1 MENQYFTPTNPLCVW
16 VQRILPL
23 VYDDSLSYYEVL
35 AKVVEKIN
43 ILINNNNNIP
53 AYVKQ
58 VFNEFI
64 ESGQLEILVKQ
75 IIDRQDIVVNVKYP
89 PENVVAA
96 VGDGATND
104 TAAFNSCIAYAIKN
118 GIPVYIPAGTY
129 MLDAMTI
136 NGNVQIFGTPKTNL
150 YLNVKPEAGAMFT
163 IEGGNVGFFN
173 LTAYGQ
179 HAKQPNDTTFL
190 YVNGQ
195 TANVEVRNLTV
206 SQFKRGFE
214 LIGTKSFK
222 ADSCIFVNNGMN
234 AITTSSNAYKV
245 TIDNCH
251 FEGLTER
258 NATTYIVSNSNGLR
272 LLNAEFLAGASV
284 GINYVDSRDVFIHY
298 YKSNIETPVTGT
310 GVNPIIIE
318 NNGKIRYALNDDI
331 AAYVAN
337 LDLETTGNITLE
349 THDMT
354 LNAANLTETITGDK
368 VSQAANRSDI
378 ASGTATLE
386 AGTINVQTTGGE
398 NHEVAGQF
406 SVHAGAVEV
415 QTTQGE
421 NHEIAGQFSVNAGS
435 YKMLDVVRKT
445 ASSDINVADEAPFID
460 NAGNNRALL
469 VKGETDVNAALK
481 EITEKTITLGQSDID
496 LNGKIAN
503 LNSAL
508 IAPANENVVNT
519 TTIVKTSE
527 QIGQANGIIEIPVS
541 IPVSGSVGTMVF
553 VSISGKIMFDS
564 VTGIKNYTG
573 NIKLTQV
580 WNASKM
586 QVGGGSFACTQY
598 GQFNQVQE
606 TSVGYFNVCGFI
618 KMSSKTDPETVTLEF
633 TDVDGLNNQF
643 WQVSHYDGD
652 VTITINNVVKM
663 PLPYTN

>member
-104 TAAFNSCIAYAIKN
+104 TAAFKSCIAYAIKN

-129 MLDAMTI
+129 MVDAITI
-136 NGNVQIFGTPKTNL
+136 NGNVQIFGTPKTDL

-179 HAKQPNDTTFL
+179 HAKQPSDTTFL
-190 YVNGQ
+190 YVNEQ
-195 TANVEVRNLTV
+195 NANVEVRNVTV
-206 SQFKRGFE
+206 TQFKRGFE

-222 ADSCIFVNNGMN
+222 AVSCIFVNNGMN

-258 NATTYIVSNSNGLR
+258 NATTYIISNSNGLR
-272 LLNAEFLAGASV
+272 LMNAEFLAGASI

-298 YKSNIETPVTGT
+298 YKSNIATPVTGT

-318 NNGKIRYALNDDI
+318 NNGKIKYALDDDI
-331 AAYVAN
+331 AANVAN
-337 LDLETTGNITLE
+337 LDLTTSGNMSLE

-354 LNAANLTETITGDK
+354 LNAANLTETITGYK
-368 VSQAANRSDI
+368 VSQAANRTDSVT
-378 ASGTATLE
+378 GTATLE
-386 AGTINVQTTGGE
+386 AGTVQV
-398 NHEVAGQF
+398 N
-406 SVHAGAVEV
+406 
-415 QTTQGE
+415 TTQGE
-421 NHEIAGQFSVNAGS
+421 NHDVAGQFNVHAGS
-435 YKMLDVVRKT
+435 YKMFDVVRKT
-445 ASSDINVADEAPFID
+445 PSGTTNYVDEAPFID
-460 NAGNNRALL
+460 NAGNNKALL
-469 VKGETDVNAALK
+469 VKGETDINTA
-481 EITEKTITLGQSDID
+481 I
-496 LNGKIAN
+496 NN
-503 LNSAL
+503 L
-508 IAPANENVVNT
+508 V
-519 TTIVKTSE
+519 
-527 QIGQANGIIEIPVS
+527 
-541 IPVSGSVGTMVF
+541 
-553 VSISGKIMFDS
+553 
-564 VTGIKNYTG
+564 
-573 NIKLTQV
+573 
-580 WNASKM
+580 
-586 QVGGGSFACTQY
+586 
-598 GQFNQVQE
+598 
-606 TSVGYFNVCGFI
+606 
-618 KMSSKTDPETVTLEF
+618 
-633 TDVDGLNNQF
+633 TDVDALEVKEQANSTAIQNVTAIANQNSTDIDNLQQEVAGITAGLTLNFTTYPITDQINLSSPSEQEEF
-643 WQVSHYDGD
+643 TQVTLLDSINIASDGFYLVSCFRDGWTSYTEITYKLSKQTQDRNPIYDFPLNAPGD
-652 VTITINNVVKM
+652 SEPITSLQIAVQGCAVIHLTAGTYKLTAYRYDKGGTALQYMVTETVLSIAKIG
-663 PLPYTN
+663 

>member
-75 IIDRQDIVVNVKYP
+75 IIDRQYIVVNVKYP
-89 PENVVAA
+89 PEGVTAA
-96 VGDGATND
+96 LGDGATND
-104 TAAFNSCIAYAIKN
+104 TAAFNSCIAYGVKN

-129 MLDAMTI
+129 MLDSMTI

-179 HAKQPNDTTFL
+179 HAKQPSDTTFL
-190 YVNGQ
+190 YVNEQ

-272 LLNAEFLAGASV
+272 LMNAEFLAGASV

-298 YKSNIETPVTGT
+298 YKSNIATPVTGT
-310 GVNPIIIE
+310 GVNPVIIE
-318 NNGKIRYALNDDI
+318 NNGKIKYALDDDI
-331 AAYVAN
+331 TAHISN
-337 LDLETTGNITLE
+337 LILNTSGNIGLE
-349 THDMT
+349 THDIT
-354 LNAANLTETITGDK
+354 LNAAKLTETI
-368 VSQAANRSDI
+368 
-378 ASGTATLE
+378 
-386 AGTINVQTTGGE
+386 TGGE
-398 NHEVAGQF
+398 NHEVTGQF
-406 SVHAGAVEV
+406 NVH
-415 QTTQGE
+415 
-421 NHEIAGQFSVNAGS
+421 AGS
-435 YKMLDVVRKT
+435 YKMFDVVRKT
-445 ASSDINVADEAPFID
+445 PSGTTNYVDEAPFID
-460 NAGNNRALL
+460 NAGNNKALL
-469 VKGETDVNAALK
+469 VKGETDINNAINNIVRYYGSLEQNVANL
-481 EITEKTITLGQSDID
+481 D
-496 LNGKIAN
+496 GKITK

-508 IAPANENVVNT
+508 IAPANVNVANT
-519 TTIVKTSE
+519 TTIVKTSQ
-527 QIGQANGIIEIPVS
+527 QIGEANGIIEIPVS
-541 IPVSGSVGTMVF
+541 IPVSGNVGTMVF

-573 NIKLTQV
+573 YIKLTQV

-663 PLPYTN
+663 PLPYTG

>member
-150 YLNVKPEAGAMFT
+150 YLNVKPDAGAMFT

-179 HAKQPNDTTFL
+179 HAKQPSDTTFL
-190 YVNGQ
+190 YVNEQ
-195 TANVEVRNLTV
+195 NADVEVRNLTV

-258 NATTYIVSNSNGLR
+258 NATTYIISNSNGLR
-272 LLNAEFLAGASV
+272 LMNAEFLAGASV

-298 YKSNIETPVTGT
+298 YKSNIATPVTGT

-318 NNGKIRYALNDDI
+318 NNGKIKYALDDDI
-331 AAYVAN
+331 TAYIAN
-337 LDLETTGNITLE
+337 LILNTSGNMTIE

-354 LNAANLTETITGDK
+354 LNAATITETITGDK

-378 ASGTATLE
+378 ASGTATIE
-386 AGTINVQTTGGE
+386 AGTINVQTTGSE
-398 NHEVAGQF
+398 NHEVVGQF
-406 SVHAGAVEV
+406 
-415 QTTQGE
+415 
-421 NHEIAGQFSVNAGS
+421 NVNAGS
-435 YKMLDVVRKT
+435 YKMFDVVRKT
-445 ASSDINVADEAPFID
+445 ASGDINVADEAPFID

-481 EITEKTITLGQSDID
+481 EITEKTTTLGQSDID

-519 TTIVKTSE
+519 TTIVKSST
-527 QIGQANGIIEIPVS
+527 QIGDANGVIELPVS
-541 IPVSGSVGTMVF
+541 IPVTGNVGTMVY
-553 VSISGKIMFDS
+553 VSISGTIKFDNI
-564 VTGIKNYTG
+564 TIIQDYTG
-573 NIKLTQV
+573 NIKLTQIL
-580 WNASKM
+580 NGNKI
-586 QVGGGSFACTQY
+586 QVGGSSFTCMYKGRFT
-598 GQFNQVQE
+598 E
-606 TSVGYFNVCGFI
+606 PLDESIGYFTVSGFI
-618 KMSSKTDPETVTLEF
+618 KMSNNTGFETATIEF
-633 TDVDGLNNQF
+633 TDVDGYHMPN
-643 WQVSHYDGD
+643 WETAHYDGN

>member
-150 YLNVKPEAGAMFT
+150 YLNVKPEAGALFT

-179 HAKQPNDTTFL
+179 HSKQPNDTTFL
-190 YVNGQ
+190 YVNEQ
-195 TANVEVRNLTV
+195 TANVEVRNVTV
-206 SQFKRGFE
+206 TQFKRGFE

-258 NATTYIVSNSNGLR
+258 NATTYIISNSNGLR
-272 LLNAEFLAGASV
+272 LMNAEFLAGASV

-318 NNGKIRYALNDDI
+318 NNGKIRYALDDDI

-337 LDLETTGNITLE
+337 LDLETTGNFTLE

-354 LNAANLTETITGDK
+354 LNAANITETITGDK
-368 VSQAANRSDI
+368 ISQAANRTD
-378 ASGTATLE
+378 AVSGTATLE
-386 AGTINVQTTGGE
+386 TDTYAVGCINDEQH
-398 NHEVAGQF
+398 NVAGQF
-406 SVHAGAVEV
+406 NVH
-415 QTTQGE
+415 
-421 NHEIAGQFSVNAGS
+421 AGS
-435 YKMLDVVRKT
+435 YKMFDVVRT
-445 ASSDINVADEAPFID
+445 TPAGTTNYTDEAPFID

-469 VKGETDVNAALK
+469 VKGETDINTA
-481 EITEKTITLGQSDID
+481 I
-496 LNGKIAN
+496 NN
-503 LNSAL
+503 L
-508 IAPANENVVNT
+508 V
-519 TTIVKTSE
+519 
-527 QIGQANGIIEIPVS
+527 
-541 IPVSGSVGTMVF
+541 
-553 VSISGKIMFDS
+553 
-564 VTGIKNYTG
+564 
-573 NIKLTQV
+573 
-580 WNASKM
+580 
-586 QVGGGSFACTQY
+586 
-598 GQFNQVQE
+598 
-606 TSVGYFNVCGFI
+606 
-618 KMSSKTDPETVTLEF
+618 
-633 TDVDGLNNQF
+633 TDVDALEVKEQANSTAIQNVTAIANQNSTDIDNLQQEVAGITAGLTLNFTTYDISGQIDLSSPSEQEEFTKVTLLDSINIASDGF
-643 WQVSHYDGD
+643 YLVSCFRDGWTSYTEITYKLSKQTEERNPIYAFPLNAQGDSDPRSSLQIAVQGCAVIHLTAGTYKLTAYRYDKGGTSLGYQATET
-652 VTITINNVVKM
+652 VLSIAKIG
-663 PLPYTN
+663 

>member
-89 PENVVAA
+89 PEGVTAA
-96 VGDGATND
+96 HGDGATND
-104 TAAFNSCIAYAIKN
+104 TAAFNSCIAYGVKN

-150 YLNVKPEAGAMFT
+150 YLNVKPDAGAMFT

-179 HAKQPNDTTFL
+179 HSKQPNDTTFL
-190 YVNGQ
+190 YVNEQ

-245 TIDNCH
+245 TINNCH

-258 NATTYIVSNSNGLR
+258 NATTYIISNSNGLR
-272 LLNAEFLAGASV
+272 FMNAEFLAGASI

-298 YKSNIETPVTGT
+298 YKSNIATPVTGT
-310 GVNPIIIE
+310 GLNPIIIE
-318 NNGKIRYALNDDI
+318 NNGKIKYALDDDI
-331 AAYVAN
+331 TAYIAN
-337 LDLETTGNITLE
+337 LILNTSGNMTIE

-354 LNAANLTETITGDK
+354 LNAANINETITGNK
-368 VSQAANRSDI
+368 ISQAANRTDTV
-378 ASGTATLE
+378 SGTATLE
-386 AGTINVQTTGGE
+386 AGAI
-398 NHEVAGQF
+398 
-406 SVHAGAVEV
+406 EV

-421 NHEIAGQFSVNAGS
+421 KHEVAGQFNVQAGS
-435 YKMLDVVRKT
+435 YKMFDVVRT
-445 ASSDINVADEAPFID
+445 TPAGTTNYVDEAAFID
-460 NAGNNRALL
+460 NAGNNKALL
-469 VKGETDVNAALK
+469 VKGETDINTAINNLK
-481 EITEKTITLGQSDID
+481 QADITLD
-496 LNGKIAN
+496 GKITK

-508 IAPANENVVNT
+508 IAPANVNVVNT

-541 IPVSGSVGTMVF
+541 IPVSGNVGTMVF
-553 VSISGKIMFDS
+553 VSISGTINFGS
-564 VTGIKNYTG
+564 VTAMKNYTG
-573 NIKLTQV
+573 NINLTQV
-580 WNASKM
+580 WNGSKI

-598 GQFNQVQE
+598 GQFNQQQE

-633 TDVDGLNNQF
+633 TDVDGYNAQF

-652 VTITINNVVKM
+652 VTITIKNVVKM

>member
-1 MENQYFTPTNPLCVW
+1 MENQYFTPTNPLCIW

-89 PENVVAA
+89 PEGVTAA
-96 VGDGATND
+96 HGDGATND

-163 IEGGNVGFFN
+163 IEGGNVRLFN

-179 HAKQPNDTTFL
+179 HAKQPSDTTFL
-190 YVNGQ
+190 CVNEQ
-195 TANVEVRNLTV
+195 NANVEVKDV
-206 SQFKRGFE
+206 SVSEFNRGFE
-214 LIGTKSFK
+214 LLNTKSFK
-222 ADSCIFVNNGMN
+222 AESCNFVNNGMN
-234 AITTSSNAYKV
+234 AITTSNNAYKV

-272 LLNAEFLAGASV
+272 LMNAEFLAGASI
-284 GINYVDSRDVFIHY
+284 GINYFNSEDVFIHY
-298 YKSNIETPVTGT
+298 YKSNIEIPVTGT

-318 NNGKIRYALNDDI
+318 NNGKIKYALDDDI
-331 AAYVAN
+331 TAYIAN
-337 LDLETTGNITLE
+337 LILNTSGDMTVE

-354 LNAANLTETITGDK
+354 LNAANITETITGDK
-368 VSQAANRSDI
+368 VSQAANRNDTV
-378 ASGTATLE
+378 SGTATIE
-386 AGTINVQTTGGE
+386 AGTIEIQTTQSE
-398 NHEVAGQF
+398 KHEVAGQF
-406 SVHAGAVEV
+406 SVHAG
-415 QTTQGE
+415 
-421 NHEIAGQFSVNAGS
+421 S
-435 YKMLDVVRKT
+435 YKMLDVVRRTPAGTK
-445 ASSDINVADEAPFID
+445 NYVDEAPFID
-460 NAGNNRALL
+460 NAGNNKALL
-469 VKGETDVNAALK
+469 VKGETDINTAINNLEQADIAL
-481 EITEKTITLGQSDID
+481 D
-496 LNGKIAN
+496 GKITK

-508 IAPANENVVNT
+508 IAPANVNVVNT

-527 QIGQANGIIEIPVS
+527 QIGNANGIIEIPVS
-541 IPVSGSVGTMVF
+541 IPVSGNVNTMVF
-553 VSISGKIMFDS
+553 VSISGTITFGS
-564 VTGIKNYTG
+564 ITAVRNYTG
-573 NIKLTQV
+573 NIKLTQI
-580 WNASKM
+580 WNGSKI
-586 QVGGGSFACTQY
+586 QVGGSSFACMEL
-598 GQFNQVQE
+598 GHFNNLQDE
-606 TSVGYFNVCGFI
+606 SVGYFNVCGFI
-618 KMSSKTDPETVTLEF
+618 KMSSKTAPETATIEF
-633 TDVDGLNNQF
+633 TDVDGYNTTWNNA
-643 WQVSHYDGD
+643 SHYDGD
-652 VTITINNVVKM
+652 VTISINNVVKM

>member
-89 PENVVAA
+89 PEGVTAA
-96 VGDGATND
+96 HGDGATND
-104 TAAFNSCIAYAIKN
+104 TAAFNSCIAYGVKN

-129 MLDAMTI
+129 MLDSMAI
-136 NGNVQIFGTPKTNL
+136 NGNVQIFGTPKTDL
-150 YLNVKPEAGAMFT
+150 YLNVKPNAGAMFT
-163 IEGGNVGFFN
+163 IEGGNVGLFN

-179 HAKQPNDTTFL
+179 HAKQANDTTFI

-272 LLNAEFLAGASV
+272 LMNAEFLAGASV

-318 NNGKIRYALNDDI
+318 NNGKIKYALNDDI
-331 AAYVAN
+331 TANVAN
-337 LDLETTGNITLE
+337 LDLNTSGNIMLE
-349 THDMT
+349 TNYMT
-354 LNAANLTETITGDK
+354 LNAAKLTETITGDK

-406 SVHAGAVEV
+406 SV
-415 QTTQGE
+415 
-421 NHEIAGQFSVNAGS
+421 NAGS
-435 YKMLDVVRKT
+435 YKMLDVVRRT
-445 ASSDINVADEAPFID
+445 PSGTTNYVDEAAFID
-460 NAGNNRALL
+460 NTGNNKALL
-469 VKGETDVNAALK
+469 VKGETDINTAINNLEQADIAL
-481 EITEKTITLGQSDID
+481 D
-496 LNGKIAN
+496 GKITK

-508 IAPANENVVNT
+508 IAPANVNVANT
-519 TTIVKTSE
+519 TTIIKTSQ
-527 QIGQANGIIEIPVS
+527 QIGEANGIIEIPVS
-541 IPVSGSVGTMVF
+541 IPVSGNVGTMVF
-553 VSISGKIMFDS
+553 VSISGTITFGS
-564 VTGIKNYTG
+564 ITAVRNYTG
-573 NIKLTQV
+573 DIKLTQIR
-580 WNASKM
+580 NGSKI
-586 QVGGGSFACTQY
+586 QVGGSSFNCMEL
-598 GQFNQVQE
+598 GHFNNLQDE
-606 TSVGYFNVCGFI
+606 SVGYFNVCGFI
-618 KMSSKTDPETVTLEF
+618 KMSSKTGTEAATIEF
-633 TDVDGLNNQF
+633 TDVDGYNTTWNNA
-643 WQVSHYDGD
+643 SHYDGD
-652 VTITINNVVKM
+652 VTISINNVVKM

>member
-89 PENVVAA
+89 PEGVTAA
-96 VGDGATND
+96 HGDGATND
-104 TAAFNSCIAYAIKN
+104 TAAFNSCIAYGVKN

-129 MLDAMTI
+129 MLDAMSI

-150 YLNVKPEAGAMFT
+150 YLNVKPDAGAMFT
-163 IEGGNVGFFN
+163 IEGGNVRLFN

-179 HAKQPNDTTFL
+179 HAKQTSDTTFL
-190 YVNGQ
+190 YVNEQ

-258 NATTYIVSNSNGLR
+258 NATTYIISNSNGLR
-272 LLNAEFLAGASV
+272 LMNAEFLAGASV

-318 NNGKIRYALNDDI
+318 NNGKIKYALDDDI
-331 AAYVAN
+331 TANVAN
-337 LDLETTGNITLE
+337 LALTTSGNMTLE
-349 THDMT
+349 
-354 LNAANLTETITGDK
+354 
-368 VSQAANRSDI
+368 S
-378 ASGTATLE
+378 
-386 AGTINVQTTGGE
+386 GTINVQTTGLENHEVLGQFRVNSGTINVQTMQGE
-398 NHEVAGQF
+398 NHEVTGQF
-406 SVHAGAVEV
+406 NVH
-415 QTTQGE
+415 
-421 NHEIAGQFSVNAGS
+421 AGS
-435 YKMLDVVRKT
+435 YKMFDVVRKT
-445 ASSDINVADEAPFID
+445 ASGDINVADEAPFID

-481 EITEKTITLGQSDID
+481 EITEKTTTLGQSDID
-496 LNGKIAN
+496 LNGKITN

-519 TTIVKTSE
+519 TTIVKTSQ
-527 QIGQANGIIEIPVS
+527 QIGEANGIIEIPVS
-541 IPVSGSVGTMVF
+541 IPVSGNVNTMVF
-553 VSISGKIMFDS
+553 VSISGSITFGS
-564 VTGIKNYTG
+564 ITAVKNYTG
-573 NIKLTQV
+573 NIKLTQI
-580 WNASKM
+580 WNGSKI
-586 QVGGGSFACTQY
+586 QVGGSSFNCMEL
-598 GQFNQVQE
+598 GHFNNLQDE
-606 TSVGYFNVCGFI
+606 SVGYFNVCGFI
-618 KMSSKTDPETVTLEF
+618 KMSSKTGTEAATIEF
-633 TDVDGLNNQF
+633 TDVDGYNTTWNNA
-643 WQVSHYDGD
+643 SHYDGD

>member
-89 PENVVAA
+89 PEGVTAA
-96 VGDGATND
+96 QGDGATND
-104 TAAFNSCIAYAIKN
+104 TAAFNSCIAYGVKN

-129 MLDAMTI
+129 MLDAITI

-150 YLNVKPEAGAMFT
+150 YLNVKPDAGAMFT
-163 IEGGNVGFFN
+163 IEGGNVRLFN
-173 LTAYGQ
+173 LKAYGQ
-179 HAKQPNDTTFL
+179 HAKQPSDTTFL
-190 YVNGQ
+190 YVNEQ
-195 TANVEVRNLTV
+195 NADVEVKNV
-206 SQFKRGFE
+206 SVYEFNRGFE
-214 LIGTKSFK
+214 LLNTKSFK
-222 ADSCIFVNNGMN
+222 AESCNFVNNGTN
-234 AITTSSNAYKV
+234 AITTSNTAYKV
-245 TIDNCH
+245 TIDDCY
-251 FEGLTER
+251 FAGLTER
-258 NATTYIVSNSNGLR
+258 NATTYIISNSNGLR
-272 LLNAEFLAGASV
+272 FMNAEFLAGASI
-284 GINYVDSRDVFIHY
+284 GINYFDSRDVFIHY
-298 YKSNIETPVTGT
+298 YKSNIEIPVTGT

-318 NNGKIRYALNDDI
+318 NNGKIKYALDDDI
-331 AAYVAN
+331 TAYIAN
-337 LDLETTGNITLE
+337 LILNTSRNMTIE

-354 LNAANLTETITGDK
+354 LNAGNITETITGDK
-368 VSQAANRSDI
+368 VSQAANRNVTV
-378 ASGTATLE
+378 SGTATLE
-386 AGTINVQTTGGE
+386 
-398 NHEVAGQF
+398 
-406 SVHAGAVEV
+406 AGAVEV

-421 NHEIAGQFSVNAGS
+421 KHEVAGQFNVHAGS
-435 YKMLDVVRKT
+435 YKIFDVVRKT
-445 ASSDINVADEAPFID
+445 PAGTTNYVDEAAFID
-460 NAGNNRALL
+460 NAGNNKALL
-469 VKGETDVNAALK
+469 VKGETDINTAINNLK
-481 EITEKTITLGQSDID
+481 QADITLD
-496 LNGKIAN
+496 GKITK

-508 IAPANENVVNT
+508 IAPANVNVVNT

-527 QIGQANGIIEIPVS
+527 QIGAANGIIEIPVS
-541 IPVSGSVGTMVF
+541 IPVSGNVNTMVF
-553 VSISGKIMFDS
+553 VSISGSIKFGS

-580 WNASKM
+580 WNASKI

>member
-75 IIDRQDIVVNVKYP
+75 ILDRQDIVVNVKYP
-89 PENVVAA
+89 PEGVTAA
-96 VGDGATND
+96 HGDGATND
-104 TAAFNSCIAYAIKN
+104 TVAFNSCIAYGVKN

-150 YLNVKPEAGAMFT
+150 YLNVKPNAGAMFT

-179 HAKQPNDTTFL
+179 HSKQPNDTTFL
-190 YVNGQ
+190 YVNEQ

-234 AITTSSNAYKV
+234 AITTSSNANKV

-258 NATTYIVSNSNGLR
+258 NATTYIISNSNGLR
-272 LLNAEFLAGASV
+272 FMNAEFLAGASV

-298 YKSNIETPVTGT
+298 YKSAITTPVTGT

-318 NNGKIRYALNDDI
+318 NNGKIKYALNDDI
-331 AAYVAN
+331 TAYIAN
-337 LDLETTGNITLE
+337 LILNTSG
-349 THDMT
+349 DMT
-354 LNAANLTETITGDK
+354 INAARLTETITGEK
-368 VSQAANRSDI
+368 ASQAAKRTDVV
-378 ASGTATLE
+378 SGTAKIE
-386 AGTINVQTTGGE
+386 AGAVEVHTTQGE

-406 SVHAGAVEV
+406 NVH
-415 QTTQGE
+415 
-421 NHEIAGQFSVNAGS
+421 AGS
-435 YKMLDVVRKT
+435 YKMLDVVRRT
-445 ASSDINVADEAPFID
+445 PAGTTNYTDEAPFID
-460 NAGNNRALL
+460 NAGNNKALL
-469 VKGETDVNAALK
+469 VKGETDINTA
-481 EITEKTITLGQSDID
+481 IH
-496 LNGKIAN
+496 N
-503 LNSAL
+503 L
-508 IAPANENVVNT
+508 V
-519 TTIVKTSE
+519 
-527 QIGQANGIIEIPVS
+527 
-541 IPVSGSVGTMVF
+541 
-553 VSISGKIMFDS
+553 
-564 VTGIKNYTG
+564 
-573 NIKLTQV
+573 
-580 WNASKM
+580 
-586 QVGGGSFACTQY
+586 
-598 GQFNQVQE
+598 
-606 TSVGYFNVCGFI
+606 
-618 KMSSKTDPETVTLEF
+618 
-633 TDVDGLNNQF
+633 TDVDALEVKEQANSTAIQNVTAIANQNSTDIDNLQQEVAGITAGLTLNFTTYNIPDQISLSSPSEQEDF
-643 WQVSHYDGD
+643 TKVTLLESINIASDGFYLVSCFRDGW
-652 VTITINNVVKM
+652 TSYTEITYKLGKQTEGSPIYAF
-663 PLPYTN
+663 PLNAPGDSEPYTSLQIAVQGCAVIHLTAGTYKLTAYRYDKGGTSFQYLATETVLSIAKIG

>member
-89 PENVVAA
+89 PEGVTAA
-96 VGDGATND
+96 HGDGATND
-104 TAAFNSCIAYAIKN
+104 TDAFNSCIAYGVKN

-163 IEGGNVGFFN
+163 IDGGNVGFFN

-179 HAKQPNDTTFL
+179 HSKQPSDTTFL
-190 YVNGQ
+190 YVNEQ
-195 TANVEVRNLTV
+195 NAKVEVRNVTV
-206 SQFKRGFE
+206 TQFKRGFE

-258 NATTYIVSNSNGLR
+258 NATTYIISNSNGLR
-272 LLNAEFLAGASV
+272 LLNAEFLAGASI

-298 YKSNIETPVTGT
+298 YKSNIATPVTGT
-310 GVNPIIIE
+310 GLNPIIIE
-318 NNGKIRYALNDDI
+318 NNGKIKYALDDDI

-337 LDLETTGNITLE
+337 LNLNTSGNMTLE
-349 THDMT
+349 THDIT
-354 LNAANLTETITGDK
+354 LNATNITETITGDK
-368 VSQAANRSDI
+368 VSRAANRNDTV
-378 ASGTATLE
+378 SGTATLE
-386 AGTINVQTTGGE
+386 AGAI
-398 NHEVAGQF
+398 
-406 SVHAGAVEV
+406 EV

-421 NHEIAGQFSVNAGS
+421 KHEVAGQFNVHAGS
-435 YKMLDVVRKT
+435 YKMLDVVRRT
-445 ASSDINVADEAPFID
+445 PAGTTNYVDEAPFVD
-460 NAGNNRALL
+460 NAGNNKALL
-469 VKGETDVNAALK
+469 VKGETDINTAINNLEQADNAL
-481 EITEKTITLGQSDID
+481 D
-496 LNGKIAN
+496 GKITK

-508 IAPANENVVNT
+508 IAPANVNVVNT

-541 IPVSGSVGTMVF
+541 IPVSGNVNTMVF
-553 VSISGKIMFDS
+553 ISISGSINFGS
-564 VTGIKNYTG
+564 ITAVRNYTG
-573 NIKLTQV
+573 NIKLTQI
-580 WNASKM
+580 WNGSKI
-586 QVGGGSFACTQY
+586 QVGGSSFACMEL
-598 GQFNQVQE
+598 GHFNNLQDE
-606 TSVGYFNVCGFI
+606 SVGYFNVCGFI
-618 KMSSKTDPETVTLEF
+618 KMSSKTGTEAATIEF
-633 TDVDGLNNQF
+633 TDVDGYNTTWNNA
-643 WQVSHYDGD
+643 SHYDGD

>member
-64 ESGQLEILVKQ
+64 QSGELEKLVKQ

-89 PENVVAA
+89 PEGVTAA
-96 VGDGATND
+96 HGDGATND
-104 TAAFNSCIAYAIKN
+104 TAAFNSCIAYGVKN

-179 HAKQPNDTTFL
+179 HAKQPSDTTFL
-190 YVNGQ
+190 YVNEQ
-195 TANVEVRNLTV
+195 NADVEVKNV
-206 SQFKRGFE
+206 SVYEFNRGFE
-214 LIGTKSFK
+214 LLNTKSFK
-222 ADSCIFVNNGMN
+222 AESCNFVNNGTN
-234 AITTSSNAYKV
+234 AITTSNNAYKV
-245 TIDNCH
+245 TIDECY
-251 FEGLTER
+251 FKGLTER
-258 NATTYIVSNSNGLR
+258 NATTYIINNSNGLR
-272 LLNAEFLAGASV
+272 LMNAEFLAGASI
-284 GINYVDSRDVFIHY
+284 GINYFNSTDVFIHY
-298 YKSNIETPVTGT
+298 YKSNIEIPVTGT
-310 GVNPIIIE
+310 GVNPVIIE
-318 NNGKIRYALNDDI
+318 NNGKIKYALDDDI
-331 AAYVAN
+331 TANVAN
-337 LDLETTGNITLE
+337 LDLTTSGNMTLE
-349 THDMT
+349 TNYMT
-354 LNAANLTETITGDK
+354 LNAANITETITGDK
-368 VSQAANRSDI
+368 ISQEANRTDTV
-378 ASGTATLE
+378 SGTVTLE
-386 AGTINVQTTGGE
+386 AGTIEIQTTQGE
-398 NHEVAGQF
+398 KHDVAGQF
-406 SVHAGAVEV
+406 SVH
-415 QTTQGE
+415 
-421 NHEIAGQFSVNAGS
+421 AGS

-445 ASSDINVADEAPFID
+445 PAGTTNYTDEAPFID

-469 VKGETDVNAALK
+469 VKGETDINAGINNLEQADIAL
-481 EITEKTITLGQSDID
+481 D
-496 LNGKIAN
+496 GKITK

-508 IAPANENVVNT
+508 IAPANVNVANT

-527 QIGQANGIIEIPVS
+527 QIGQANGIIEIPIS
-541 IPVSGSVGTMVF
+541 IPVSGNVNTMVF
-553 VSISGKIMFDS
+553 VSISGTIMFGS

-580 WNASKM
+580 WNASKI

>member
-75 IIDRQDIVVNVKYP
+75 ILDRQDIVVNVKYP
-89 PENVVAA
+89 PEGVTAA
-96 VGDGATND
+96 HGDGATND

-150 YLNVKPEAGAMFT
+150 YLNVKPNAGAMFT

-179 HAKQPNDTTFL
+179 HSKQPSDTTFL
-190 YVNGQ
+190 YVNELN
-195 TANVEVRNLTV
+195 ANVEVKNV
-206 SQFKRGFE
+206 SVYEFNKGFE
-214 LIGTKSFK
+214 LLNTKSFK
-222 ADSCIFVNNGMN
+222 AESCNFVNNGMN
-234 AITTSSNAYKV
+234 AITTSSNANKV

-258 NATTYIVSNSNGLR
+258 NATTYIISNSNGLR
-272 LLNAEFLAGASV
+272 FMNAEFLAGASV

-298 YKSNIETPVTGT
+298 YKSNIATPVTGT
-310 GVNPIIIE
+310 GENPIIIE
-318 NNGKIRYALNDDI
+318 NNGKIKYALNDDI
-331 AAYVAN
+331 TAYIAN
-337 LDLETTGNITLE
+337 LILNTSG
-349 THDMT
+349 DMT
-354 LNAANLTETITGDK
+354 INAARLTETITGEK
-368 VSQAANRSDI
+368 TSQAAKRTDVV
-378 ASGTATLE
+378 SGTAKIE
-386 AGTINVQTTGGE
+386 AGAVEVHTTQGE

-406 SVHAGAVEV
+406 NVHA
-415 QTTQGE
+415 
-421 NHEIAGQFSVNAGS
+421 SS

-445 ASSDINVADEAPFID
+445 ASGDINVADEAPFID

-469 VKGETDVNAALK
+469 VKGATDVNAALK
-481 EITEKTITLGQSDID
+481 QLTEETTSLEQADID
-496 LNGKIAN
+496 LDGKITK

-527 QIGQANGIIEIPVS
+527 QIGAANGIIEIPVS
-541 IPVSGSVGTMVF
+541 IPVSGNVNTMVF
-553 VSISGKIMFDS
+553 VSISGSITFGS
-564 VTGIKNYTG
+564 ITAVRNYTG
-573 NIKLTQV
+573 NIKLTQI
-580 WNASKM
+580 WNGSKI
-586 QVGGGSFACTQY
+586 QVGGSSFACMEL
-598 GQFNQVQE
+598 GHFNNLQDE
-606 TSVGYFNVCGFI
+606 SVGYFNVCGFI
-618 KMSSKTDPETVTLEF
+618 KMSSKTGFEAATIEF
-633 TDVDGLNNQF
+633 IDVDGYNTTWNNA
-643 WQVSHYDGD
+643 SHYDGD
-652 VTITINNVVKM
+652 VTISIDNVVKM

>member
-89 PENVVAA
+89 PEGVTAA
-96 VGDGATND
+96 HGDGATND
-104 TAAFNSCIAYAIKN
+104 TAAFNSCITYAIKN

-163 IEGGNVGFFN
+163 IEGGNVRMFN

-179 HAKQPNDTTFL
+179 HAKQPSDTTFL
-190 YVNGQ
+190 YVNKQ
-195 TANVEVRNLTV
+195 NADVEVKNV
-206 SQFKRGFE
+206 SIYEFNKGFE
-214 LIGTKSFK
+214 LLYTKSFK
-222 ADSCIFVNNGMN
+222 AESCNFVNNGTN

-258 NATTYIVSNSNGLR
+258 NATTYIISNSNGLR
-272 LLNAEFLAGASV
+272 FMNAEFLAGASI
-284 GINYVDSRDVFIHY
+284 GINYFNSKDVFIHY
-298 YKSNIETPVTGT
+298 YKSNIEIPVTGT

-318 NNGKIRYALNDDI
+318 NNGKIKYALDDDI
-331 AAYVAN
+331 TAYIAN
-337 LDLETTGNITLE
+337 LILNTSGNITFE

-354 LNAANLTETITGDK
+354 LNAANITETITGDK
-368 VSQAANRSDI
+368 VSQAANRNDSV
-378 ASGTATLE
+378 SGTATLE
-386 AGTINVQTTGGE
+386 AGTVEVNTTQGE
-398 NHEVAGQF
+398 KHEVAGQF
-406 SVHAGAVEV
+406 NVH
-415 QTTQGE
+415 
-421 NHEIAGQFSVNAGS
+421 AGS
-435 YKMLDVVRKT
+435 YKMFDVVRRT
-445 ASSDINVADEAPFID
+445 PAGTTNYADEAEFID
-460 NAGNNRALL
+460 NAGNNKALL
-469 VKGETDVNAALK
+469 VKGETDINAAINNLK
-481 EITEKTITLGQSDID
+481 QAGITLD
-496 LNGKIAN
+496 GKITK

-508 IAPANENVVNT
+508 IAPANVNVANT

-541 IPVSGSVGTMVF
+541 IPVSGNVNTMVF
-553 VSISGKIMFDS
+553 VSISGSITFGS
-564 VTGIKNYTG
+564 ITAVKNYTG
-573 NIKLTQV
+573 NIKLTQN
-580 WNASKM
+580 WNGSKI
-586 QVGGGSFACTQY
+586 QVGGSSFACMEL
-598 GQFNQVQE
+598 GHFNNLQDE
-606 TSVGYFNVCGFI
+606 SVGYFNVCGFI
-618 KMSSKTDPETVTLEF
+618 KMSSKTGTEAATIEF
-633 TDVDGLNNQF
+633 TDVDGYNTTWNNA
-643 WQVSHYDGD
+643 SHYDGD
-652 VTITINNVVKM
+652 VTISINNVVKM

>member
-104 TAAFNSCIAYAIKN
+104 TAAFKSCIAYAIKN

-129 MLDAMTI
+129 MVDAITI
-136 NGNVQIFGTPKTNL
+136 NGNVQIFGTPKTDL

-179 HAKQPNDTTFL
+179 HAKQPSDTTFL
-190 YVNGQ
+190 YVNEQ
-195 TANVEVRNLTV
+195 NANVEVRNVTV
-206 SQFKRGFE
+206 TQFKRGFE

-222 ADSCIFVNNGMN
+222 AVSCIFVNNGMN

-258 NATTYIVSNSNGLR
+258 NATTYIISNSNGLR
-272 LLNAEFLAGASV
+272 LMNAEFLAGASI

-298 YKSNIETPVTGT
+298 YKSAIDTPVTGT

-318 NNGKIRYALNDDI
+318 NNGKIKYALDDDI
-331 AAYVAN
+331 AANVAN
-337 LDLETTGNITLE
+337 LDLTTSGNMSLE

-354 LNAANLTETITGDK
+354 LNAANLTETITGYK
-368 VSQAANRSDI
+368 VSQAANRTDSVT
-378 ASGTATLE
+378 GTATLE
-386 AGTINVQTTGGE
+386 AGTVQV
-398 NHEVAGQF
+398 N
-406 SVHAGAVEV
+406 
-415 QTTQGE
+415 TTQGE
-421 NHEIAGQFSVNAGS
+421 NHDVAGQFNVHAGS
-435 YKMLDVVRKT
+435 YKMFDVVRKT
-445 ASSDINVADEAPFID
+445 PSGTTNYVDEAPFID
-460 NAGNNRALL
+460 NAGNNKALL
-469 VKGETDVNAALK
+469 VKGETDINTA
-481 EITEKTITLGQSDID
+481 I
-496 LNGKIAN
+496 NN
-503 LNSAL
+503 L
-508 IAPANENVVNT
+508 V
-519 TTIVKTSE
+519 
-527 QIGQANGIIEIPVS
+527 
-541 IPVSGSVGTMVF
+541 
-553 VSISGKIMFDS
+553 
-564 VTGIKNYTG
+564 
-573 NIKLTQV
+573 
-580 WNASKM
+580 
-586 QVGGGSFACTQY
+586 
-598 GQFNQVQE
+598 
-606 TSVGYFNVCGFI
+606 
-618 KMSSKTDPETVTLEF
+618 
-633 TDVDGLNNQF
+633 TDVDALEVKEQANSTAIQNVTAIANQNSTDIDNLQQEVAGITAGLTLNFTTYPITDQITLSSPSEQEEF
-643 WQVSHYDGD
+643 TQVTLLDSINIASDGFYLVSCFRDGWTSYTEITYKLSKQTEERNPIYDFPLNAPGD
-652 VTITINNVVKM
+652 SEPITSLQIAVQGCAVIHLTAGTYKLTAYRYDKGGTALQYMVTETVLSIAKIG
-663 PLPYTN
+663 

>member
-1 MENQYFTPTNPLCVW
+1 MENQYFIPINPLCVW

-23 VYDDSLSYYEVL
+23 VYDDSLSNYEVL

-58 VFNEFI
+58 VFNEFVQ
-64 ESGQLEILVKQ
+64 SGELEILVKQ

-89 PENVVAA
+89 PEGVTAA
-96 VGDGATND
+96 HGDGATND

-129 MLDAMTI
+129 MLDTMTI
-136 NGNVQIFGTPKTNL
+136 NGNVQIFGTPKTDL

-179 HAKQPNDTTFL
+179 HSKQPNDTTFL
-190 YVNGQ
+190 YVNEQ

-258 NATTYIVSNSNGLR
+258 NATTYIISNSNGLR
-272 LLNAEFLAGASV
+272 LMNAEFLAGASV

-318 NNGKIRYALNDDI
+318 NNGKIKYALDDDI
-331 AAYVAN
+331 TAYIAN
-337 LDLETTGNITLE
+337 LILNTSGNIALE

-354 LNAANLTETITGDK
+354 LNAANLTETITDK
-368 VSQAANRSDI
+368 KIIQAKNLLETVSGVAVFDV
-378 ASGTATLE
+378 GKF
-386 AGTINVQTTGGE
+386 GVQTTQDE
-398 NHEVAGQF
+398 MHEVAGQF
-406 SVHAGAVEV
+406 NVH
-415 QTTQGE
+415 
-421 NHEIAGQFSVNAGS
+421 AGS
-435 YKMLDVVRKT
+435 YKMLDVVRRT
-445 ASSDINVADEAPFID
+445 PSGTTNYVDEAPFID
-460 NAGNNRALL
+460 NAGNNKALL
-469 VKGETDVNAALK
+469 VKGETDINTAINNLKQADIAL
-481 EITEKTITLGQSDID
+481 D
-496 LNGKIAN
+496 GKIAK

-508 IAPANENVVNT
+508 IAPANVNVANT
-519 TTIVKTSE
+519 TTVVKTSE

-541 IPVSGSVGTMVF
+541 IPVSGNVNTMVF
-553 VSISGKIMFDS
+553 VSISGTINFGS
-564 VTGIKNYTG
+564 VTAVRNYTG
-573 NIKLTQV
+573 NIKLTQI
-580 WNASKM
+580 WNGNKI
-586 QVGGGSFACTQY
+586 QVGGSSFNCMEL
-598 GQFNQVQE
+598 GHFNNLQDE
-606 TSVGYFNVCGFI
+606 SVGYFNVCGFI
-618 KMSSKTDPETVTLEF
+618 KMSSKTNPETATLEF
-633 TDVDGLNNQF
+633 TDVDGYNSTWNNA
-643 WQVSHYDGD
+643 SHYDGD
-652 VTITINNVVKM
+652 VTISINNVVKM

>member
-104 TAAFNSCIAYAIKN
+104 TAAFNSCIAYGVKN

-129 MLDAMTI
+129 MLDAITI

-150 YLNVKPEAGAMFT
+150 YLNVKPEAGALFT
-163 IEGGNVGFFN
+163 IEGGNVRLFN

-179 HAKQPNDTTFL
+179 HAKQPSDTTFL
-190 YVNGQ
+190 YVNEQ
-195 TANVEVRNLTV
+195 NANVEVKNV
-206 SQFKRGFE
+206 SVYEFNRGFE
-214 LIGTKSFK
+214 LLNTKSFK
-222 ADSCIFVNNGMN
+222 AESCNFVNNGTN
-234 AITTSSNAYKV
+234 AITTSNTAYKV
-245 TIDNCH
+245 TIDDCY
-251 FEGLTER
+251 FAGLTER
-258 NATTYIVSNSNGLR
+258 NATTYIISNSNGLR
-272 LLNAEFLAGASV
+272 FMNAEFLAGASI
-284 GINYVDSRDVFIHY
+284 GINYFNSKDVFIHY
-298 YKSNIETPVTGT
+298 YKSNIEIPVTGT

-318 NNGKIRYALNDDI
+318 NNGKIKYALDDDI
-331 AAYVAN
+331 TVYIAN
-337 LDLETTGNITLE
+337 LILNTSGDMTIE

-354 LNAANLTETITGDK
+354 LNAARLTETITGDK
-368 VSQAANRSDI
+368 VSQAANRNDTV
-378 ASGTATLE
+378 SGTATLE
-386 AGTINVQTTGGE
+386 AGTI
-398 NHEVAGQF
+398 
-406 SVHAGAVEV
+406 EV

-421 NHEIAGQFSVNAGS
+421 KHEVAGQFNVHAGS
-435 YKMLDVVRKT
+435 YKMLDVVRRT
-445 ASSDINVADEAPFID
+445 PAGTTNYVDEAAFID
-460 NAGNNRALL
+460 NAGNNKALL
-469 VKGETDVNAALK
+469 VKGETDINAAINNL
-481 EITEKTITLGQSDID
+481 EQADID
-496 LNGKIAN
+496 LDGKITK

-508 IAPANENVVNT
+508 IAPANVNVVNT

-541 IPVSGSVGTMVF
+541 IPVSGNVNTMVF
-553 VSISGKIMFDS
+553 VSISGTITFGS
-564 VTGIKNYTG
+564 VTAMKNYTG
-573 NIKLTQV
+573 NINLTQI
-580 WNASKM
+580 WNGSKI

-598 GQFNQVQE
+598 GQFNQQQE

-618 KMSSKTDPETVTLEF
+618 KMSSKTGVETATLEF
-633 TDVDGLNNQF
+633 TDVDGYNAQF

-652 VTITINNVVKM
+652 VTITIKNVVKM

>member
-75 IIDRQDIVVNVKYP
+75 ILDRQDIVVNVKYP

-104 TAAFNSCIAYAIKN
+104 TAAFKSCIAYAIKN

-129 MLDAMTI
+129 MVDAITI
-136 NGNVQIFGTPKTNL
+136 NGNVQIFGTPKTDL

-179 HAKQPNDTTFL
+179 HSKQPNDTTFL
-190 YVNGQ
+190 YVNEQ
-195 TANVEVRNLTV
+195 TANVEVRNVTV
-206 SQFKRGFE
+206 TQFKRGFE

-258 NATTYIVSNSNGLR
+258 NATTYIISNSNGLR
-272 LLNAEFLAGASV
+272 FMNAEFLAGASV

-298 YKSNIETPVTGT
+298 YKSNIATPVTGT

-354 LNAANLTETITGDK
+354 LNAANITETITGDK
-368 VSQAANRSDI
+368 VSQAANRTDTV
-378 ASGTATLE
+378 SGTATLD
-386 AGTINVQTTGGE
+386 AGTVEVYTTQGE

-406 SVHAGAVEV
+406 NVH
-415 QTTQGE
+415 
-421 NHEIAGQFSVNAGS
+421 AGS
-435 YKMLDVVRKT
+435 YKMFDVVRRT
-445 ASSDINVADEAPFID
+445 PAGTTNYVDEAPFID
-460 NAGNNRALL
+460 NAGNNKALL
-469 VKGETDVNAALK
+469 VKGETDINTA
-481 EITEKTITLGQSDID
+481 I
-496 LNGKIAN
+496 NN
-503 LNSAL
+503 L
-508 IAPANENVVNT
+508 V
-519 TTIVKTSE
+519 
-527 QIGQANGIIEIPVS
+527 
-541 IPVSGSVGTMVF
+541 
-553 VSISGKIMFDS
+553 
-564 VTGIKNYTG
+564 
-573 NIKLTQV
+573 
-580 WNASKM
+580 
-586 QVGGGSFACTQY
+586 
-598 GQFNQVQE
+598 
-606 TSVGYFNVCGFI
+606 
-618 KMSSKTDPETVTLEF
+618 
-633 TDVDGLNNQF
+633 TDVDALEVKEQANSTAIQNVTTIANQNSTDIVNLQQEVAGITAGLTLNFTTYPIPGQISLSSPSEQEEF
-643 WQVSHYDGD
+643 TQVTLLDSINIASDGFYLVSCFRDGWTSYTEITYKLSKQTEERNPIYDFPLNAPGD
-652 VTITINNVVKM
+652 SEPSTSLQVAVQGCAVIHLTAGTYKLTAYRYDKGGTALQYMATETVLSIAKIG
-663 PLPYTN
+663 

>member
-75 IIDRQDIVVNVKYP
+75 ILDRQDIVVNVKYP
-89 PENVVAA
+89 PEGVTAA
-96 VGDGATND
+96 QGDGATND

-118 GIPVYIPAGTY
+118 GIPVYIPDGTY

-150 YLNVKPEAGAMFT
+150 YLNVKPDAGAMFT

-179 HAKQPNDTTFL
+179 HAKQPSDTTFL
-190 YVNGQ
+190 YVNEQ

-258 NATTYIVSNSNGLR
+258 NATTYIISNSNGLR
-272 LLNAEFLAGASV
+272 LMNAEFLAGASV

-318 NNGKIRYALNDDI
+318 NNGKIKYALDDDVT
-331 AAYVAN
+331 AYIAN
-337 LDLETTGNITLE
+337 LILNTSGNMTIE

-406 SVHAGAVEV
+406 SVHAD
-415 QTTQGE
+415 
-421 NHEIAGQFSVNAGS
+421 S
-435 YKMLDVVRKT
+435 YKMLDVVRRT
-445 ASSDINVADEAPFID
+445 ASADINVADEAPFID

-469 VKGETDVNAALK
+469 VKGKTDVNVALK
-481 EITEKTITLGQSDID
+481 EITEKTITLGESDID

-541 IPVSGSVGTMVF
+541 IPVSGNVGTMVF
-553 VSISGKIMFDS
+553 VSISGSITFGS
-564 VTGIKNYTG
+564 ITAVKNYTG
-573 NIKLTQV
+573 NIKLTQSL
-580 WNASKM
+580 NGSKI
-586 QVGGGSFACTQY
+586 QVGGSSFNCMEL
-598 GQFNQVQE
+598 GHFNNLQDE
-606 TSVGYFNVCGFI
+606 SVGYFNVCGFI
-618 KMSSKTDPETVTLEF
+618 KMSSKTGTEAATIEF
-633 TDVDGLNNQF
+633 TDVDGYNTTWNNA
-643 WQVSHYDGD
+643 SHYDGD
-652 VTITINNVVKM
+652 VTISINNVVKM
-663 PLPYTN
+663 PLPYTG

>member
-75 IIDRQDIVVNVKYP
+75 ILDRQDIVVNVKYP
-89 PENVVAA
+89 PEGVTAA
-96 VGDGATND
+96 HGDGATND
-104 TAAFNSCIAYAIKN
+104 TAAFNSCIAYGVKN

-150 YLNVKPEAGAMFT
+150 YLNVKPNAGAMFT
-163 IEGGNVGFFN
+163 IEGGNVRLFN

-179 HAKQPNDTTFL
+179 HAKQPSDTTFL
-190 YVNGQ
+190 YVNEQ

-258 NATTYIVSNSNGLR
+258 NATTYIISNSNGLR
-272 LLNAEFLAGASV
+272 FMNAEFLAGASV
-284 GINYVDSRDVFIHY
+284 GINYVDSRDILIHY
-298 YKSNIETPVTGT
+298 YKSNIATPVTGT
-310 GVNPIIIE
+310 GENPIIIE
-318 NNGKIRYALNDDI
+318 NNGKIKYALNDDI
-331 AAYVAN
+331 TAYIAN
-337 LDLETTGNITLE
+337 LILNTSG
-349 THDMT
+349 DMT
-354 LNAANLTETITGDK
+354 INAARLTESITGEK
-368 VSQAANRSDI
+368 ASQAAKRTDVV
-378 ASGTATLE
+378 SGTAKLE
-386 AGTINVQTTGGE
+386 AGTVEVHTTQGE

-406 SVHAGAVEV
+406 NVHA
-415 QTTQGE
+415 
-421 NHEIAGQFSVNAGS
+421 SS

-445 ASSDINVADEAPFID
+445 ASGDINVADEAPFID

-469 VKGETDVNAALK
+469 VKGATDVNAALK
-481 EITEKTITLGQSDID
+481 EITEKTTTLGQSDIALD
-496 LNGKIAN
+496 GKITK

-527 QIGQANGIIEIPVS
+527 QIGAANGIIEIPFS
-541 IPVSGSVGTMVF
+541 IPVSGNVGTMVF
-553 VSISGKIMFDS
+553 VSISGSITFGS
-564 VTGIKNYTG
+564 ITAVRNYTG
-573 NIKLTQV
+573 NIKLTQI
-580 WNASKM
+580 WNGSKI
-586 QVGGGSFACTQY
+586 QVGGSSFTCMEL
-598 GQFNQVQE
+598 GHFNNLQDE
-606 TSVGYFNVCGFI
+606 SVGYFNVCGFI
-618 KMSSKTDPETVTLEF
+618 KMSSKTGFEAATIEF
-633 TDVDGLNNQF
+633 TDVDGYNTTWNNA
-643 WQVSHYDGD
+643 SHYDGD
-652 VTITINNVVKM
+652 VTISIDNVVKM

>member
-89 PENVVAA
+89 PEGVTAA
-96 VGDGATND
+96 HGDGATND
-104 TAAFNSCIAYAIKN
+104 TAAFNSCIAYGVKN

-179 HAKQPNDTTFL
+179 HSKQPNDTTFL
-190 YVNGQ
+190 YVNEQ
-195 TANVEVRNLTV
+195 TAKVEVRNVTV
-206 SQFKRGFE
+206 TQFKRGFE
-214 LIGTKSFK
+214 LIGTTSFK

-258 NATTYIVSNSNGLR
+258 NATTYIISNSNGLR
-272 LLNAEFLAGASV
+272 FMNAEFLAGASI

-298 YKSNIETPVTGT
+298 YKSNIEIPVTGT

-318 NNGKIRYALNDDI
+318 NNGKIRYALDDDI
-331 AAYVAN
+331 TAYIAN
-337 LDLETTGNITLE
+337 LILNTSGNISLE

-354 LNAANLTETITGDK
+354 LNAANLTETITDK
-368 VSQAANRSDI
+368 KIIQAENL
-378 ASGTATLE
+378 LE
-386 AGTINVQTTGGE
+386 TVRGVAVFDVGKFGVQTTQDE
-398 NHEVAGQF
+398 MHDVAGQF
-406 SVHAGAVEV
+406 SVHAD
-415 QTTQGE
+415 
-421 NHEIAGQFSVNAGS
+421 S
-435 YKMLDVVRKT
+435 YKMLDVVRRT
-445 ASSDINVADEAPFID
+445 PAGTTNYVDEAPFID
-460 NAGNNRALL
+460 NAGNNKALL
-469 VKGETDVNAALK
+469 VKGETDINTGINNLEQADIAL
-481 EITEKTITLGQSDID
+481 D
-496 LNGKIAN
+496 GKITK

-508 IAPANENVVNT
+508 IAPANVNVANT

-541 IPVSGSVGTMVF
+541 IPVSGNVNTMVF
-553 VSISGKIMFDS
+553 VSISGTIMFGS

-580 WNASKM
+580 WNASKI

>member
-89 PENVVAA
+89 PEGVTAA
-96 VGDGATND
+96 QGDGATND
-104 TAAFNSCIAYAIKN
+104 TAAFNSCIAYGVKN

-150 YLNVKPEAGAMFT
+150 YLNVKPEAGALFT

-179 HAKQPNDTTFL
+179 HSKQPNDTTFL

-195 TANVEVRNLTV
+195 TANVEVRNLNV

-258 NATTYIVSNSNGLR
+258 NATTYIISNSNGLR
-272 LLNAEFLAGASV
+272 LMNAEFLAGASV

-298 YKSNIETPVTGT
+298 YKSAIETPVTGT

-398 NHEVAGQF
+398 NHEVTGQF
-406 SVHAGAVEV
+406 NVH
-415 QTTQGE
+415 
-421 NHEIAGQFSVNAGS
+421 AGS
-435 YKMLDVVRKT
+435 YKMLDVVRRT
-445 ASSDINVADEAPFID
+445 PAGTTNYTDEAPFID
-460 NAGNNRALL
+460 NAGNNKALL
-469 VKGETDVNAALK
+469 VKGETDINTAINNLVTDFGNLEQNVGNLNGIPARVDALEAQVEVNSG
-481 EITEKTITLGQSDID
+481 EIQTVAGIANQNTTNIYTLQDEIVNIKAEIPLNFTIYTIPNQID
-496 LNGKIAN
+496 LACPTGSDTFTRLVLLESVNIASDGYYLVTCCRAAGISEEKITY
-503 LNSAL
+503 AL
-508 IAPANENVVNT
+508 SDLT
-519 TTIVKTSE
+519 R
-527 QIGQANGIIEIPVS
+527 
-541 IPVSGSVGTMVF
+541 SVP
-553 VSISGKIMFDS
+553 
-564 VTGIKNYTG
+564 NYT
-573 NIKLTQV
+573 
-580 WNASKM
+580 
-586 QVGGGSFACTQY
+586 
-598 GQFNQVQE
+598 
-606 TSVGYFNVCGFI
+606 
-618 KMSSKTDPETVTLEF
+618 F
-633 TDVDGLNNQF
+633 TLNNAGDLNTAHNPQIAV
-643 WQVSHYDGD
+643 QGCGVLYLTAGTYTLAAYRYDKNNPIYRFTPHLTVLSIAKIG
-652 VTITINNVVKM
+652 TI
-663 PLPYTN
+663 

>member
-58 VFNEFI
+58 VFNEFVQ
-64 ESGQLEILVKQ
+64 SGELEKLVKQ
-75 IIDRQDIVVNVKYP
+75 ILDRQDIVVNVKYP
-89 PENVVAA
+89 PEGVTAA
-96 VGDGATND
+96 HGDGATND
-104 TAAFNSCIAYAIKN
+104 TAAFNSCIAYGVKN

-129 MLDAMTI
+129 MLDAITI

-179 HAKQPNDTTFL
+179 HSKQPSDTTFL

-272 LLNAEFLAGASV
+272 LMNAEFLAGANV

-318 NNGKIRYALNDDI
+318 NNGKIKYALDDDI
-331 AAYVAN
+331 AANVAN
-337 LDLETTGNITLE
+337 LDLTTSGNIMLE
-349 THDMT
+349 TNYMT
-354 LNAANLTETITGDK
+354 LNAANITETITGDK
-368 VSQAANRSDI
+368 VSQAANRSDTV
-378 ASGTATLE
+378 SGTATLG
-386 AGTINVQTTGGE
+386 A
-398 NHEVAGQF
+398 A
-406 SVHAGAVEV
+406 AVEV

-421 NHEIAGQFSVNAGS
+421 NHEVAGQFSVNAGS
-435 YKMLDVVRKT
+435 YKMLDVVRRT
-445 ASSDINVADEAPFID
+445 ASGDINVADEAPFID
-460 NAGNNRALL
+460 NAGNNKALL
-469 VKGETDVNAALK
+469 VKGETDINTAINNL
-481 EITEKTITLGQSDID
+481 EQSDIALD
-496 LNGKIAN
+496 GKITK

-508 IAPANENVVNT
+508 IAAANENVVNT
-519 TTIVKTSE
+519 TTIVKSST
-527 QIGQANGIIEIPVS
+527 QIGDANGVIELPVS
-541 IPVSGSVGTMVF
+541 IPVSGNVGTMVF
-553 VSISGKIMFDS
+553 VSISGSIKFSD
-564 VTGIKNYTG
+564 VTTVDNYTG
-573 NIKLTQV
+573 NVKLTHV
-580 WNASKM
+580 WNGSKI
-586 QVGGGSFACTQY
+586 QVGGGSFACTKY
-598 GQFNQVQE
+598 GQFNQALD
-606 TSVGYFNVCGFI
+606 TSIGYFNVCGFI
-618 KMSSKTDPETVTLEF
+618 KMSSNTGDETVTLEF
-633 TDVDGLNNQF
+633 TDVDGHNSL
-643 WQVSHYDGD
+643 WASASHYDGN
-652 VTITINNVVKM
+652 VTISINNVVKM

>member
-75 IIDRQDIVVNVKYP
+75 ILDRQDIVVNVKYP
-89 PENVVAA
+89 PEGVTAA
-96 VGDGATND
+96 HGDGATND
-104 TAAFNSCIAYAIKN
+104 TAAFNSCVAYGVKN

-150 YLNVKPEAGAMFT
+150 YLNVKPNAGAMFT
-163 IEGGNVGFFN
+163 IEGGNVRLFN

-179 HAKQPNDTTFL
+179 HAKQPSDTTFL
-190 YVNGQ
+190 YVNEQ
-195 TANVEVRNLTV
+195 NADVEVKNV
-206 SQFKRGFE
+206 SVYEFKRGFE

-258 NATTYIVSNSNGLR
+258 NATTYIISNSNGLR
-272 LLNAEFLAGASV
+272 FMNAEFLAGASV

-298 YKSNIETPVTGT
+298 YKSAITTPVTGT
-310 GVNPIIIE
+310 GENPIIIE
-318 NNGKIRYALNDDI
+318 NNGKIKYALNDDI
-331 AAYVAN
+331 TAYIAN
-337 LDLETTGNITLE
+337 LILNTSG
-349 THDMT
+349 DMT
-354 LNAANLTETITGDK
+354 INAARLTETITGEK
-368 VSQAANRSDI
+368 TSQAAKRTDVV
-378 ASGTATLE
+378 SGTAKIE
-386 AGTINVQTTGGE
+386 
-398 NHEVAGQF
+398 
-406 SVHAGAVEV
+406 AGAVEV
-415 QTTQGE
+415 HTTQGE
-421 NHEIAGQFSVNAGS
+421 KHEIAGQFNVHAGS

-445 ASSDINVADEAPFID
+445 ASDDINVADEAPFID

-469 VKGETDVNAALK
+469 VKGATDVNAALK
-481 EITEKTITLGQSDID
+481 EITEKTTTLGQSDIALD
-496 LNGKIAN
+496 GKITK

-527 QIGQANGIIEIPVS
+527 QIGAANGIIEIPFS
-541 IPVSGSVGTMVF
+541 IPVSGNVGTMVF
-553 VSISGKIMFDS
+553 VSISGSITFGS
-564 VTGIKNYTG
+564 ITAVRNYTG
-573 NIKLTQV
+573 NIKLTHI
-580 WNASKM
+580 WNGSKI
-586 QVGGGSFACTQY
+586 QVGGSSFACMEL
-598 GQFNQVQE
+598 GHFNNLQDE
-606 TSVGYFNVCGFI
+606 SVGYFNVCGFI
-618 KMSSKTDPETVTLEF
+618 KMSSKTGFEAATIEF
-633 TDVDGLNNQF
+633 TDVDGYNTTWNNA
-643 WQVSHYDGD
+643 SHYDGD
-652 VTITINNVVKM
+652 VTISINNVVKM

>member
-58 VFNEFI
+58 VFNEFVQ
-64 ESGQLEILVKQ
+64 SGELEKLVKQ

-89 PENVVAA
+89 PEGVTAA
-96 VGDGATND
+96 HGDGATND
-104 TAAFNSCIAYAIKN
+104 TAAFNSCIAYGVKN

-129 MLDAMTI
+129 MLDAITI
-136 NGNVQIFGTPKTNL
+136 NGNVQIFGAPKTNL
-150 YLNVKPEAGAMFT
+150 YFNVKPEAGAMFT
-163 IEGGNVGFFN
+163 IAGGNVGFFN

-179 HAKQPNDTTFL
+179 HAKQPSDTTFL
-190 YVNGQ
+190 YVNEQ

-245 TIDNCH
+245 TIDNCN

-272 LLNAEFLAGASV
+272 FMNAEFLAGASV

-337 LDLETTGNITLE
+337 LDLETTGNMTIE

-354 LNAANLTETITGDK
+354 LNAANITETITGDK

-398 NHEVAGQF
+398 NHEV
-406 SVHAGAVEV
+406 E
-415 QTTQGE
+415 
-421 NHEIAGQFSVNAGS
+421 GQFSVNAGS
-435 YKMLDVVRKT
+435 YKMLDVVRTSPAGKT
-445 ASSDINVADEAPFID
+445 NYVDEAPFID
-460 NAGNNRALL
+460 NAGNNKALL
-469 VKGETDVNAALK
+469 VKGHTDINTTLNRFVVNFEKIEQTRTFVL
-481 EITEKTITLGQSDID
+481 ENITK
-496 LNGKIAN
+496 

-541 IPVSGSVGTMVF
+541 IPVSGNVGTMVF
-553 VSISGKIMFDS
+553 VSISGSITFGS
-564 VTGIKNYTG
+564 ITAVKNYTG
-573 NIKLTQV
+573 NIKLTQI
-580 WNASKM
+580 WNGSKI
-586 QVGGGSFACTQY
+586 QVGGNSFACMEL
-598 GQFNQVQE
+598 GHFNNLQDE
-606 TSVGYFNVCGFI
+606 SVGYFNVCGFI
-618 KMSSKTDPETVTLEF
+618 KMSSKTGTEAVTIEF
-633 TDVDGLNNQF
+633 TDVDGYNTTWNNA
-643 WQVSHYDGD
+643 SHYDGD
-652 VTITINNVVKM
+652 VTISIKNVVKM

>member
-23 VYDDSLSYYEVL
+23 VYDDSLSYCEVL

-75 IIDRQDIVVNVKYP
+75 ILDRQDIVVNVKYP
-89 PENVVAA
+89 PENVDAA

-129 MLDAMTI
+129 MLDAITI

-163 IEGGNVGFFN
+163 IAGGNVGFFN

-179 HAKQPNDTTFL
+179 HSKQPSDTTFL

-258 NATTYIVSNSNGLR
+258 NASTYIVSNSNGLR
-272 LLNAEFLAGASV
+272 LMNAEFLAGASV

-298 YKSNIETPVTGT
+298 YKSNIATPVTGT

-318 NNGKIRYALNDDI
+318 NNGKIKYALDDDI
-331 AAYVAN
+331 TANVAN
-337 LDLETTGNITLE
+337 LDLTTSGNMTIETNY
-349 THDMT
+349 MT
-354 LNAANLTETITGDK
+354 LNAANITETITGDK
-368 VSQAANRSDI
+368 ISQAANSSDTV
-378 ASGTATLE
+378 SGTATLE
-386 AGTINVQTTGGE
+386 AGTVEVHTTQGE

-406 SVHAGAVEV
+406 NVH
-415 QTTQGE
+415 
-421 NHEIAGQFSVNAGS
+421 AGS

-445 ASSDINVADEAPFID
+445 PAGTTNYVDEAPFVD
-460 NAGNNRALL
+460 NAGNNKALL
-469 VKGETDVNAALK
+469 VKGETDINTA
-481 EITEKTITLGQSDID
+481 I
-496 LNGKIAN
+496 NN
-503 LNSAL
+503 L
-508 IAPANENVVNT
+508 V
-519 TTIVKTSE
+519 
-527 QIGQANGIIEIPVS
+527 
-541 IPVSGSVGTMVF
+541 
-553 VSISGKIMFDS
+553 
-564 VTGIKNYTG
+564 
-573 NIKLTQV
+573 
-580 WNASKM
+580 
-586 QVGGGSFACTQY
+586 
-598 GQFNQVQE
+598 
-606 TSVGYFNVCGFI
+606 
-618 KMSSKTDPETVTLEF
+618 
-633 TDVDGLNNQF
+633 TDVDALEVKEQANSVAIQNVTAIANQNSTDIDNLQQEVAGITAGLTLNFTTYNVPAQISLSSPSEQEDF
-643 WQVSHYDGD
+643 TKVTLLDSINIASDGFYLVSCFRDGWTSYTEITYKLGKQTEGNPIYAFPLNAPGDSEPYSSLQIAVQGCAVIHLTAGTYKLTAYRYDKGGTSLQYMATET
-652 VTITINNVVKM
+652 VLSIAKIG
-663 PLPYTN
+663 

>member
-75 IIDRQDIVVNVKYP
+75 ILDRQDIVVNVKYP
-89 PENVVAA
+89 PEGVTAA
-96 VGDGATND
+96 HGDGATND
-104 TAAFNSCIAYAIKN
+104 TAAFNSCVAYGVKN

-150 YLNVKPEAGAMFT
+150 YLNVKPNAGAMFT
-163 IEGGNVGFFN
+163 IEGGNVRLFN

-179 HAKQPNDTTFL
+179 HAKQPSDTTFL
-190 YVNGQ
+190 YVNEQ

-234 AITTSSNAYKV
+234 AITTSSNANKV

-258 NATTYIVSNSNGLR
+258 NATTYIISNSNGLR
-272 LLNAEFLAGASV
+272 LMNAEFLTGASI

-298 YKSNIETPVTGT
+298 YKSNIATPVTGT

-318 NNGKIRYALNDDI
+318 NNGKIKYALNDDI
-331 AAYVAN
+331 TAYIAN
-337 LDLETTGNITLE
+337 LILNTSG
-349 THDMT
+349 DMT
-354 LNAANLTETITGDK
+354 INAARLTETITGDK
-368 VSQAANRSDI
+368 VSQAANRTD
-378 ASGTATLE
+378 AVSGTATLE
-386 AGTINVQTTGGE
+386 AGT
-398 NHEVAGQF
+398 
-406 SVHAGAVEV
+406 VEV
-415 QTTQGE
+415 HTTQGE
-421 NHEIAGQFSVNAGS
+421 NHEIAGQFSVHADS
-435 YKMLDVVRKT
+435 YKMLDVVRRT
-445 ASSDINVADEAPFID
+445 PAGTTNYVDEAPFID

-469 VKGETDVNAALK
+469 IKGETDVNAALK
-481 EITEKTITLGQSDID
+481 EITEKTTTLGQSDIALD
-496 LNGKIAN
+496 GKITK

-527 QIGQANGIIEIPVS
+527 QIGAANGIIEIPVS
-541 IPVSGSVGTMVF
+541 IPVSGNVNTMVF
-553 VSISGKIMFDS
+553 VSISGSITFGS
-564 VTGIKNYTG
+564 ITAVRNYTG
-573 NIKLTQV
+573 NIKLTQI
-580 WNASKM
+580 WNGSKI
-586 QVGGGSFACTQY
+586 QVGGSSFTCMEL
-598 GQFNQVQE
+598 GHFNNLQDE
-606 TSVGYFNVCGFI
+606 SVGYFNVCGFI
-618 KMSSKTDPETVTLEF
+618 KMSSKTGFEAATIEF
-633 TDVDGLNNQF
+633 TDVDGYNTTWNNA
-643 WQVSHYDGD
+643 SHYDGD
-652 VTITINNVVKM
+652 VTISIDNVVKM